1 MTSKLGNNI
10 IKLKRKLGIKG
21 VYYEQRRNTKK
32 SREEN
37 RHGDELEKAKKKRH
51 LITDIL
57 LHPYFYH
64 Y

>member
-1 MTSKLGNNI
+1 MNK
-10 IKLKRKLGIKG
+10 
-21 VYYEQRRNTKK
+21 EQILKK